1 MAETVTRAL
10 NDGRLMPALGLG
22 TYQIGDGEV
31 AGAIR
36 TAVQAG
42 YRAIDTAAIYAN
54 ERGVGEGV
62 RSCGLPRE
70 ALFVTSKMWRDDVGY
85 DTGLRAFDASMA
97 RLGLD
102 YLDLY
107 LVHWPAPRR
116 DRYVD
121 GFRALIRL
129 RAEGRVRS
137 IGVSNHQ
144 PAYIERVIAETGVT
158 PAVNQVELHPWWQ
171 QHGLRE
177 FHARAGIVTTSWSPL
192 GQARNL
198 GSPVLA
204 NIAAKHGKTPAQV
217 VIAWH
222 LALGL
227 TTIPKSGNSSRI
239 AENGAVFDFALDA
252 EDLAAIA
259 GLDSP
264 TGRIGP
270 DPANFN

>member
-1 MAETVTRAL
+1 
-10 NDGRLMPALGLG
+10 MPALGLG
-22 TYQIGDGEV
+22 TYQISDADV
-31 AGAIR
+31 PGAIR
-36 TAVQAG
+36 AAVAAG
-42 YRAIDTAAIYAN
+42 YRAIDTAAIYGN
-54 ERGVGEGV
+54 ETGVGEGV

-70 ALFVTSKMWRDDVGY
+70 ALFVTSKMWRDDVGF
-85 DTGLRAFDASMA
+85 DTGLRSFDASMA

-129 RAEGRVRS
+129 REEGRVRS
-137 IGVSNHQ
+137 IGVSNFH
-144 PAYIERVIAETGVT
+144 PAYLDRVIGETGVT

-171 QHGLRE
+171 QHALRDV
-177 FHARAGIVTTSWSPL
+177 HAKLGIVTTSWSPL

-198 GSPVLA
+198 GHPVLA
-204 NIAAKHGKTPAQV
+204 RIAAKHGKTAAQV

-227 TTIPKSGNSSRI
+227 VTIPKSAHRARI
-239 AENGAVFDFALDA
+239 AENADVGALALDA